1 MTDRY
6 LFVVGEFE
14 WSFDDFLTAYQK
26 AVSLN
31 RDLRRLRIRADGS
44 TTVMVL
50 WTASTASTALAEVTS
65 SII

>member
-1 MTDRY
+1 MADKY
-6 LFVVGEFE
+6 LFIVGEFE

-31 RDLRRLRIRADGS
+31 RDLRRLRIREDGS

-50 WTASTASTALAEVTS
+50 WTRATANASFTP
-65 SII
+65 